1 MFLAL
6 KQTNGRAPTYVRCW
20 CWAIWAQRG
29 GGSLALPPKAPAF
42 HPGAQRDGNGGG
54 NPAAGVRGGLLTLTG
69 WLSEWDLAVWGFFCS
84 IGKGLSWPQAS
95 QCPRGLLVVG
105 TCPQSAATSLT
116 SVTSKGTGVAG
127 LGDGNSP
134 ASGWVLR
141 AEGRPGGSKPRS
153 HRGIAG
159 CIQLGQAPCFGV
171 FGVFWVRNVWQ
182 NAYDAIPGSSGKP
195 ELICNA
201 TAIADKLC
209 VALFSS
215 GCLEHP
221 DQSQH
226 FAF

>member
-84 IGKGLSWPQAS
+84 IGKGLSWLQAS

-127 LGDGNSP
+127 LGDGNSL
-134 ASGWVLR
+134 GLG
-141 AEGRPGGSKPRS
+141 AESR
-153 HRGIAG
+153 
-159 CIQLGQAPCFGV
+159 GQAWREQTQEPQRDRWVHPAGT
-171 FGVFWVRNVWQ
+171 GPVFWCFWCFL
-182 NAYDAIPGSSGKP
+182 GK
-195 ELICNA
+195 
-201 TAIADKLC
+201 K
-209 VALFSS
+209 
-215 GCLEHP
+215 CLAERV
-221 DQSQH
+221 
-226 FAF
+226 